1 MPVQSALDSAALESA
16 VLDRA
21 VLSRVVAAEAERDAG
36 RRVYVF
42 ENGDL
47 PAEPVTA
54 GDLAVHGNQVAHL
67 LRARGLARG
76 DRVAIMMRNHPEFV
90 YGYVATAK
98 LGTPAVPIDP
108 RARGEKLAYFL
119 GFSEASLLLVAD
131 YVVADDAV
139 ARTIRSTGVPAVVL
153 STAEGR
159 AAGLDV
165 SGWPGLNEVLD
176 GPELPD
182 VGEGVTDPSTP
193 SLLGFTS
200 GTTGDPKAI
209 EFGHDRML
217 LYRRLPPM
225 FGLREDDVC
234 YTGLSLTHGNAM
246 IVTMMPP
253 LWRSVR
259 SSVFSRWFTASR
271 LWDVCRAHGATV
283 WSNLGGI
290 ATALYSRPP
299 RPDDHDNPVRLVLS
313 AGMPRELWH
322 PFRARFGVEICEW
335 YGTMEGGFAYNPALA
350 AGGNAGPAGS
360 FGKPPPELLEM
371 DVLDAEDRSVGP
383 GEQGELVCRPVGG
396 EARLTYFQNPEASA
410 RKVRDGWL
418 RTGDMVTRD
427 AGGWL
432 FFDHRTEEGGLRRLG
447 EFISESFIRRVLA
460 EHEDVLDVHIYG
472 VPARSG
478 APGETDVVAAVVP
491 RDPGSVDVAG
501 LFALAERDLERSH
514 VPDYIH
520 LVAELP
526 RTASEKVQTRHL
538 LDAFDP
544 HAPYFHGRK

>member
-1 MPVQSALDSAALESA
+1 MSSTLDA
-16 VLDRA
+16 A
-21 VLSRVVAAEAERDAG
+21 VLSRVVAGEAG
-36 RRVYVF
+36 RDPDRIVYLF

-47 PAEPVTA
+47 PTERVTA
-54 GDLAVHGNQVAHL
+54 ADLAVHGNQVAHL
-67 LRARGLARG
+67 LTRYGLRRG
-76 DRVAIMMRNHPEFV
+76 DRVGVMMRNHPEFV
-90 YGYVATAK
+90 YAYVGTAK

-119 GFSEASLLLVAD
+119 TFSECSLLLVAD
-131 YVVADDAV
+131 YVVADPAV
-139 ARTIRSTGVPAVVL
+139 AATIRSTGVETVVL

-165 SGWPGLNEVLD
+165 AAWPSLNETLD

-182 VGEGVTDPSTP
+182 AGEHVTDPASP

-217 LYRRLPPM
+217 LYRRLPGF
-225 FGLREDDVC
+225 FGLRPDDVC
-234 YTGLSLTHGNAM
+234 YTGLSLTHGNAV

-253 LWRSVR
+253 LWRTGDDPTVAR
-259 SSVFSRWFTASR
+259 SVFSRWFTASR
-271 LWDVCRAHGATV
+271 LWDICRAHGATV

-290 ATALYSRPP
+290 ATALYSQPARA
-299 RPDDHDNPVRLVLS
+299 DDRDNPVRLVLS
-313 AGMPRELWH
+313 AGMPRELWV
-322 PFRARFGVEICEW
+322 PFTERFGVEICEW
-335 YGTMEGGFAYNPALA
+335 YGTMEGGFAYNPV
-350 AGGNAGPAGS
+350 GVGPVGS
-360 FGKPPPELLEM
+360 FGKPPQELLEM
-371 DVLDAEDRSVGP
+371 DVLDAEDRSVPP
-383 GEQGELVCRPVGG
+383 GELGELVVRPVGG

-410 RKVRDGWL
+410 RKIRGGWL

-427 AGGWL
+427 ADGWL
-432 FFDHRTEEGGLRRLG
+432 FFDHRKEEGGLRRLG

-460 EHEDVLDVHIYG
+460 EHDDVLDVHIYG

-491 RDPGSVDVAG
+491 RDMARVDVAG

-514 VPDYIH
+514 VPDFVH

-538 LDAFDP
+538 LDAFDEFGP
-544 HAPYFHGRK
+544 HVFSRRRIAAAPSPDTV